1 MHGQM
6 GQRRKAREL
15 ALQVLFQMEYQLC
28 AAGEGFQLV
37 LDNFSAS
44 NSARPY
50 AEQLVKGIVDARDE
64 IDQWIRPSS
73 EHWRLERMPHV
84 DRNILRLA
92 VYELLCVKE
101 VPAKVSIDEAIDIAK
116 QYGNEGSGS
125 FVNGVLDDIYNR
137 MRREGIVE

>member
-6 GQRRKAREL
+6 GQRRMAREL

-28 AAGEGFQLV
+28 AAEQGFQLV

-44 NSARPY
+44 HSARPY
-50 AEQLVKGIVDARDE
+50 AERLVKGITGAREE

-73 EHWRLERMPHV
+73 KHWRLERMPHV

-101 VPAKVSIDEAIDIAK
+101 VPAKVSMDEAIDIAK
-116 QYGNEGSGS
+116 QYGSEGSGS

-137 MRREGIVE
+137 MREEGIVE